1 MNLSSGNPDLKMG
14 KTHQLRI
21 SGYTFIKNINELS
34 IDYKYITNPVLY
46 VRHYFPENTSL
57 SEYSNYEVLA
67 GATLS
72 RPIHAK
78 DYHQFDFRCQ
88 YASKRGAILWRSTV
102 AYNFENPNI
111 DILGTLWDS
120 KRNIVRGSLVLNSNF
135 SPSVRLD
142 VQYGVSYNCLSVS
155 GNSDYDNAIVGHDLT
170 CNAHL
175 QLLGRCFFRANY
187 NYKNSYNTRLKRT
200 QQINRLDASL
210 DFRVFSDRKGVISLN
225 ARNVFN
231 SRPSITETVEDLGMR
246 SVYNPTNSTLFTVSF
261 KYKFGVEQ

>member
-14 KTHQLRI
+14 KTHQLSI
-21 SGYTFIKNINELS
+21 SGYKFIKNINELS

-120 KRNIVRGSLVLNSNF
+120 KRNIVR
-135 SPSVRLD
+135 
-142 VQYGVSYNCLSVS
+142 
-155 GNSDYDNAIVGHDLT
+155 I
-170 CNAHL
+170 
-175 QLLGRCFFRANY
+175 
-187 NYKNSYNTRLKRT
+187 
-200 QQINRLDASL
+200 
-210 DFRVFSDRKGVISLN
+210 
-225 ARNVFN
+225 
-231 SRPSITETVEDLGMR
+231 
-246 SVYNPTNSTLFTVSF
+246 
-261 KYKFGVEQ
+261 